1 MTRVQWGK
9 CKGFHDEPLRG
20 KLRTDR
26 HKAFGPKDLEKRLGK
41 LTVREF
47 LHTWRIS
54 EEMSLADFGKLVG
67 MSVANLCDIEKGR
80 KGVSPEKAEQIAKA
94 IGVPCP
100 ILIRLSIEESL
111 RAAGL
116 RYTVEIKPAA

>member
-1 MTRVQWGK
+1 MS
-9 CKGFHDEPLRG
+9 
-20 KLRTDR
+20 TDR
-26 HKAFGPKDLEKRLGK
+26 HKGFGPKDLARRLGK
-41 LTVREF
+41 LTVGEF

-94 IGVPCP
+94 IGVPAGL
-100 ILIRLSIEESL
+100 LIRLSIEGNL

-116 RYTVEIKPAA
+116 KYTVEIKPAA

>member
-1 MTRVQWGK
+1 MS
-9 CKGFHDEPLRG
+9 
-20 KLRTDR
+20 TDR
-26 HKAFGPKDLEKRLGK
+26 HKAFGPKDLARRLGK
-41 LTVREF
+41 LTVGEF
-47 LHTWRIS
+47 LHTWRAS

-94 IGVPCP
+94 IGVPAGL
-100 ILIRLSIEESL
+100 LIRLSIEENL

-116 RYTVEIKPAA
+116 KYTVEIKPAA

>member
-1 MTRVQWGK
+1 MS
-9 CKGFHDEPLRG
+9 
-20 KLRTDR
+20 TDKR
-26 HKAFGPKDLEKRLGK
+26 KAFGPKDLEKRLGK
-41 LTVREF
+41 LTVGEF
-47 LHTWRIS
+47 LHTWRVS
-54 EEMSLADFGKLVG
+54 EEMSLADFSKLVG

-94 IGVPCP
+94 IGVPRAL
-100 ILIRLSIEESL
+100 LIRLSIEESL